1 MVGVNCVGALTPLP
15 GVPND
20 FQFSNKNYQLKL

>member
-15 GVPND
+15 GVPNVY
-20 FQFSNKNYQLKL
+20 QISNQEYQIEL